1 MKRALTNLLHH
12 VKILSQRILLNYW
25 MLYNFFEFKQCP
37 FKSKKK
43 SQDFDLETPSI
54 ICRVSIHSQ
63 KKRLQGFCIAS
74 DKQVSE

>member
-54 ICRVSIHSQ
+54 ICSFQFTAKKKATGILHS
-63 KKRLQGFCIAS
+63 K
-74 DKQVSE
+74 

>member
-54 ICRVSIHSQ
+54 ICSFNSQ
-63 KKRLQGFCIAS
+63 PKKSLRGFCIAS
-74 DKQVSE
+74 DKQVPE